1 LDNIAR
7 IVMAVFGVLML
18 AGGIGGYAKAHSTGS
33 LMAGI
38 GSGLAMAVAWYVSR
52 QQPKTGFIIGA
63 VVAAVLVAVFI
74 HRIQELLAKT
84 PPGSIGMNIGL
95 CSLSA
100 ITALFLLYACLQS
113 RP

>member
-7 IVMAVFGVLML
+7 IVMIVFGALML
-18 AGGIGGYAKAHSTGS
+18 VGGIGGYAKAHSIGS
-33 LMAGI
+33 LSAGI
-38 GSGLAMAVAWYVSR
+38 GSALAMAVAWYVSR
-52 QQPKTGFIIGA
+52 QQPKVGFIIGA
-63 VVAAVLVAVFI
+63 IVAAALVAVFV
-74 HRIQELLAKT
+74 HRIQQLLAQT

-100 ITALFLLYACLQS
+100 ITALFLLFAGLQS